1 MQNEVD
7 SMKRKEYGQPLVLP
21 PYKGR
26 ILSDYDH
33 PRFVE
38 AISDCQRLLDEPK
51 TEILLDSRNRVGAVV
66 ISLGEKENAD
76 VVIKEFRTRGV
87 NRLKSLFLRG
97 KALKSW
103 QGGMALAEMG
113 IDTPTP
119 VAYLEKRRGP
129 FLDQSFFLTER
140 VYGVEEIRFLFRNL
154 PHSELRELLALIGQH
169 LFLCHY
175 KGVLHRD
182 LSDGNIL
189 VKKEGSGAF
198 RFFLI
203 DTNRVRIKDRISRLK
218 GLKNLIRLGVPSELQ
233 RYFLEQ
239 YLGEAR
245 LTGWIWFWYRFNKVV
260 YSSYVELKKK
270 LRLRKVARKLKIQ

>member
-1 MQNEVD
+1 
-7 SMKRKEYGQPLVLP
+7 MKRKEYGQPLVLP
-21 PYKGR
+21 LYKGR

-33 PRFVE
+33 PRFVQ
-38 AISDCQRLLDEPK
+38 AISDCKRLLDNPK
-51 TEILLDSRNRVGAVV
+51 TEIFLDSRNRVGAVV
-66 ISLGEKENAD
+66 IPLGEKEKAD

-87 NRLKSLFLRG
+87 NRLKSLFVRS
-97 KALKSW
+97 KAFKSW
-103 QGGMALAEMG
+103 QGGMALAERG
-113 IDTPTP
+113 IDTPPP
-119 VAYLEKRRGP
+119 VAYLEKRRGL
-129 FLDQSFFLTER
+129 FLVQSFFLSER
-140 VYGVEEIRFLFRNL
+140 VYGVEEVRYLFRNL
-154 PHSELRELLALIGQH
+154 PPSDLRKLLTSLSQH
-169 LFLCHY
+169 LFSCHY
-175 KGVLHRD
+175 RGVLHRD

-203 DTNRVRIKDRISRLK
+203 DTNRVRIKGRIGRLK

-245 LTGWIWFWYRFNKVV
+245 LTGWVWFWYRFNKVV
-260 YSSYVELKKK
+260 YSSYVGLKKK